1 MQSELEFMRSF
12 FFRRFHNSSSSAAA
26 ERTLSLFHIITFY
39 YENFSPSF
47 SAYNSTTAD
56 KRINSSRFLFFRFLR
71 QSSLTQAAWIKN
83 ISSQFKY
90 LYCSCIKTWFIK
102 RHDQPLWGR
111 VFFICFGCTFV
122 GFPLVNLLLSTFLL
136 SLMIPFF
143 MQIFSLCL
151 FPSLFLFMWFVDVGS
166 SRISLCSVHLMCY
179 VNTLNSFCA
188 YCNRDRS
195 RWGGWK
201 KEEEMLYHFSFSIES
216 LTWLEGKKESDKIEL
231 INTEIT

>member
-1 MQSELEFMRSF
+1 MQSELKFSRCFHEKFFSF
-12 FFRRFHNSSSSAAA
+12 SVFLSPSVVSTITSSSTSAAA

-39 YENFSPSF
+39 YEIFFSWTEQLQIR
-47 SAYNSTTAD
+47 A
-56 KRINSSRFLFFRFLR
+56 NSSLVFFILYFGFWGKV
-71 QSSLTQAAWIKN
+71 AWVKN

-143 MQIFSLCL
+143 MQISSLCL
-151 FPSLFLFMWFVDVGS
+151 FPSLPLHVMWVPVAF
-166 SRISLCSVHLMCY
+166 HY
-179 VNTLNSFCA
+179 VQFIWCVT
-188 YCNRDRS
+188 
-195 RWGGWK
+195 
-201 KEEEMLYHFSFSIES
+201 
-216 LTWLEGKKESDKIEL
+216 
-231 INTEIT
+231 